1 MVTIRSA
8 DLTDRE
14 AIAKL
19 WNYYIRETAVTFN
32 SIEKTSETVREAILE
47 CRKDKRAFL
56 VAENRGRLVGFCT
69 YFQFR
74 GGIGYEKTMEH
85 TILAHPDVQGRGIG
99 RGLMQRL
106 FNHAQAEEVKS
117 LWAGVSGDNPG
128 GVAFHESIGF
138 SKIARLPQVGHKF
151 DRWIDLILLQKIF

>member
-1 MVTIRSA
+1 MITLRPAHVA
-8 DLTDRE
+8 DVE
-14 AIAKL
+14 AITEL

-32 SIEKTSETVREAILE
+32 SIEKTAETVREAILE

-56 VAENRGRLVGFCT
+56 IAENRGRLVGFCT

-74 GGIGYEKTMEH
+74 KGIGYEKTMEH
-85 TILAHPDVQGRGIG
+85 TILAQPDVQGRGIG

-106 FNHAQAEEVKS
+106 FNHAQAEGVKS
-117 LWAGVSGDNPG
+117 LWAAVSGDNPG

-138 SKIARLPQVGHKF
+138 SNIARLPQVGHKF
-151 DRWIDLILLQKIF
+151 DRWIDLILLQKVL

>member
-1 MVTIRSA
+1 MTRIRPA
-8 DLTDRE
+8 DLTDGE
-14 AIAKL
+14 AIAEI

-32 SIEKTSETVREAILE
+32 SIEKTSETVRKAILE

-56 VAENRGRLVGFCT
+56 AAENRGRLVGFCT

-85 TILAHPDVQGRGIG
+85 TILAHPDVQGKGIG

-106 FNHAQAEEVKS
+106 FDHAQAEGVKS
-117 LWAGVSGDNPG
+117 LWAGVSEDNPG

-151 DRWIDLILLQKIF
+151 DRWIDLILLQKVL

>member
-1 MVTIRSA
+1 MITLRPANVA
-8 DLTDRE
+8 DVE
-14 AIAKL
+14 AITEL

-32 SIEKTSETVREAILE
+32 SIEKTAETVREAILE

-56 VAENRGRLVGFCT
+56 IAENRERLVGFCT

-74 GGIGYEKTMEH
+74 KGIGYEKTMEH
-85 TILAHPDVQGRGIG
+85 TILAQPDVQGRGIG

-106 FNHAQAEEVKS
+106 FNHAQAEGVKS

-138 SKIARLPQVGHKF
+138 SNIARLPQVGHKF
-151 DRWIDLILLQKIF
+151 DRWIDLILLQKVL

>member
-1 MVTIRSA
+1 MITLRPAHVA
-8 DLTDRE
+8 DVE
-14 AIAKL
+14 AITEL

-32 SIEKTSETVREAILE
+32 SIEKTAETVREAILE

-56 VAENRGRLVGFCT
+56 IAENRGRLVGFCT

-74 GGIGYEKTMEH
+74 KGIGYEKTMEH
-85 TILAHPDVQGRGIG
+85 TILAQPDVQGRGIG

-106 FNHAQAEEVKS
+106 FDHAHAEGVRS

-138 SKIARLPQVGHKF
+138 SNIARLPQVGHKF
-151 DRWIDLILLQKIF
+151 DRWIDLILLQKVL

>member
-1 MVTIRSA
+1 MITLRPANVA
-8 DLTDRE
+8 DAE
-14 AIAKL
+14 AITEL

-32 SIEKTSETVREAILE
+32 SIEKSAETVREAILE

-56 VAENRGRLVGFCT
+56 IAENRGRLVGFCT

-74 GGIGYEKTMEH
+74 KGIGYEKTMEH
-85 TILAHPDVQGRGIG
+85 TILAQPDVQGRGIG

-106 FNHAQAEEVKS
+106 FDHAHAEGVRS

-138 SKIARLPQVGHKF
+138 SNIARLPQVGHKF
-151 DRWIDLILLQKIF
+151 DRWIDLILLQKVL

>member
-1 MVTIRSA
+1 MINIRPASLR
-8 DLTDRE
+8 DVE
-14 AIAKL
+14 AIAEL

-56 VAENRGRLVGFCT
+56 AAEKRRRLVGFCT

-74 GGIGYEKTMEH
+74 RGIGYEKTMEH
-85 TILAHPDVQGRGIG
+85 TVLAHPEIQGRGIG
-99 RGLMQRL
+99 RGLMHRL
-106 FNHAQAEEVKS
+106 IYHAQAEGVKS

-128 GVAFHESIGF
+128 GVAFHESVGF

-151 DRWIDLILLQKIF
+151 DRWIDLILLQKVL